1 MTLSGHAVIAAFVAE
16 LLVTFAL
23 CYVVLNVAT
32 SKDHPGNSFYGL
44 AIGFTV
50 AAGAV
55 AVGGISGG
63 TFNPAVAI
71 AGVAMGMF
79 SGSMIAMFFVAQAVA
94 AVAARL
100 AFRAF
105 NPADK

>member
-1 MTLSGHAVIAAFVAE
+1 VAE

-23 CYVVLNVAT
+23 CYVVLHVAT
-32 SKDHPGNSFYGL
+32 SKDHSDNSFYGL

-55 AVGGISGG
+55 AVVGISGAA
-63 TFNPAVAI
+63 FIPAVA
-71 AGVAMGMF
+71 ASGVAMGIF
-79 SGSMIAMFFVAQAVA
+79 SGTMLWMFVVAQAIA
-94 AVAARL
+94 GVAARL
-100 AFRAF
+100 AFRAL